1 MRVVGVPRK
10 HKIFSQSFSRFH
22 QSSLSEM
29 TTNETSISFSRF
41 SDTLLYGRSQS
52 RRRGQAVRK
61 WGKIREEISKELG
74 KKLSELERKLEKST
88 KETLSSE
95 TKLDGTITVELEV
108 KIGSLKR
115 SLRNMK
121 RGVREMWRKSSE
133 KSKRFVEKI
142 SKERRQKL
150 DMENGGGPGNNLFLR
165 NANIGRLCENFES

>member
-1 MRVVGVPRK
+1 
-10 HKIFSQSFSRFH
+10 
-22 QSSLSEM
+22 M

-41 SDTLLYGRSQS
+41 SETLLYGRSHS
-52 RRRGQAVRK
+52 MGRGQAVRK

-115 SLRNMK
+115 PLRNMK
-121 RGVREMWRKSSE
+121 RGIREMWKKYSQ
-133 KSKRFVEKI
+133 KSKRFVEKYQRSGDKNLTLKMEVDQGKI
-142 SKERRQKL
+142 CFWEMQTWDESMNILRVRRL
-150 DMENGGGPGNNLFLR
+150 
-165 NANIGRLCENFES
+165 